1 MEGSMPV
8 TRSVEI
14 GRPETALMREL
25 TRYVYEQAQGHE
37 DLLHLA
43 YVTCYV
49 YRGFGAH
56 GPRSHS
62 ADFSRGTS
70 HDGPAFGDGWV
81 IGVVPDHESTASAL
95 DQHLMFCSDEHLAED
110 REGWLA
116 SAAGGLLAF
125 ARRVPVRC

>member
-14 GRPETALMREL
+14 GRTETAVMREL
-25 TRYVYEQAQGHE
+25 TRHVYEQAQGHE

-43 YVTCYV
+43 CVTCYV

-56 GPRSHS
+56 GPPSHS

-81 IGVVPDHESTASAL
+81 IGVVPDNDSTAAAL

-116 SAAGGLLAF
+116 AAAAGLLAF
-125 ARRVPVRC
+125 ARRVPVR

>member
-1 MEGSMPV
+1 MPV

-14 GRPETALMREL
+14 GRPETAVMGEL
-25 TRYVYEQAQGHE
+25 TRYVYEQVQGQE

-49 YRGFGAH
+49 YRGFGAQ

-70 HDGPAFGDGWV
+70 HDDPSFGDGWV
-81 IGVVPDHESTASAL
+81 IGVVPDQGSTAAVL
-95 DQHLMFCSDEHLAED
+95 DQHLMFCSDEHLGED
-110 REGWLA
+110 RAGWLA
-116 SAAGGLLAF
+116 AAATGLLAF
-125 ARRVPVRC
+125 ARRVPAR